1 MDSQQTLSELKS
13 LEPSLRQQGVCALYV
28 FGSVARGDAG
38 PASDVDLLFEIE
50 PDRRFSLFDQARISR
65 QLSEALHSKVDLVLR
80 RTLHPWIKPRV
91 EAEQIQVFG

>member
-13 LEPSLRQQGVCALYV
+13 LEASLRQQGVSALYV

-80 RTLHPWIKPRV
+80 RHG
-91 EAEQIQVFG
+91 FGAATRCSATRR